1 MDEMKRRMLSILTS
15 LDDARNLD
23 DFNKN
28 FWRRASPLNKFR
40 ATTELCLFAE
50 KVRKRRRSE

>member
-1 MDEMKRRMLSILTS
+1 MKRRMLSILTS